1 MLVVSRE
8 TCPRKR
14 PIKGKGIFARRRW
27 VARLW
32 RKKFKLQ
39 DLLRRSKATHL
50 SDNGI
55 GLPIISRYLGHA
67 EITTT
72 MVYVKP
78 NQQKIQE
85 ALESV
90 RQQVL
95 PKEDPEEYDKMRAR
109 LCGLRQNY
117 YAKATGTA

>member
-1 MLVVSRE
+1 MLLRS
-8 TCPRKR
+8 
-14 PIKGKGIFARRRW
+14 
-27 VARLW
+27 
-32 RKKFKLQ
+32 KFKLQ
-39 DLLRRSKATHL
+39 DFFRRSKATHL

-85 ALESV
+85 ALTSV
-90 RQQVL
+90 DQQA
-95 PKEDPEEYDKMRAR
+95 PPTQDPEEYDKMMAR
-109 LCGLRQNY
+109 LCGLR
-117 YAKATGTA
+117 

>member
-1 MLVVSRE
+1 
-8 TCPRKR
+8 
-14 PIKGKGIFARRRW
+14 
-27 VARLW
+27 
-32 RKKFKLQ
+32 
-39 DLLRRSKATHL
+39 
-50 SDNGI
+50 
-55 GLPIISRYLGHA
+55 
-67 EITTT
+67 

-109 LCGLRQNY
+109 LCGLR
-117 YAKATGTA
+117 